1 MDPMGYQIQREGEC
15 IWMSDGFLDTEWRSK
30 PKKGCNHGKC
40 LPKWRFFFKKHKQ
53 LQLKML
59 INYYIIGISTRSPRN
74 PWFSGKSPDLN
85 ERGVP
90 QYWRY
95 THFPRKNHAPNGF
108 LKKWWGFSKFFLDS
122 PLPGA
127 VIFRWTLLHLR
138 GVYITKHFLV
148 PKMEESSPI

>member
-108 LKKWWGFSKFFLDS
+108 FEKMMGFFQVFFGLS
-122 PLPGA
+122 SSRCRYFQVNP
-127 VIFRWTLLHLR
+127 VTLEGRVCHQTFF
-138 GVYITKHFLV
+138 GT
-148 PKMEESSPI
+148 